1 MIEPHILTGAKPHT
15 GTRCCVCGK
24 ELTAP
29 ATRIMRYSYEPP
41 HAEARWYCTE
51 DEMNQDPVQEEKA
64 DEVEV

>member
-1 MIEPHILTGAKPHT
+1 MIEPHILTNAKPHT

-29 ATRIMRYSYEPP
+29 AVRVMQYSYEPP

-51 DEMNQDPVQEEKA
+51 DEMIQDTQEETQ
-64 DEVEV
+64 DEVEE